1 MPIRNEI
8 IYPFFFECCEFAP
21 NNFWKNIFDDLAYGK
36 TPYGTYINKDFLCCS
51 YKGKEFI
58 YKIERKD
65 PRVIYNDI
73 YKLLKH
79 KMGVLSNNEK
89 INKRNNFYET
99 ESKIKENRLEWSNIR
114 KKNIKD
120 LLLEIY
126 IINMKNKY
134 NLSVKQARNLNSIV
148 FIGLT
153 FKIIT
158 PKDIIYEDFKIKEI
172 KGIEFENKKIIL
184 KINLY
189 KNKLGISNDI
199 ENKKTYMSDNWDKYL
214 SAIKEC

>member
-8 IYPFFFECCEFAP
+8 IYPIFFECCEFSP
-21 NNFWKNIFDDLAYGK
+21 NNFWKNIFEDLAYGK

-65 PRVIYNDI
+65 PYVIYNDI
-73 YKLLKH
+73 YKLLKN
-79 KMGVLSNNEK
+79 KMGVLSNKEK
-89 INKRNNFYET
+89 INKRNNFYKT
-99 ESKIKENRLEWSNIR
+99 ESKIKENRLEWSKIR

-120 LLLEIY
+120 LLLELY
-126 IINMKNKY
+126 VVEMKKKY
-134 NLSVKQARNLNSIV
+134 NLSIKQTKNLNSIV

-158 PKDIIYEDFKIKEI
+158 PKDIIYEDFKIKKI
-172 KGIEFENKKIIL
+172 KGIEFANKKIII
-184 KINLY
+184 KINIY
-189 KNKLGISNDI
+189 KNKLGISNEIQD
-199 ENKKTYMSDNWDKYL
+199 KKTCMADNWNKYL
-214 SAIKEC
+214 SSIKDC